1 MFGGGF
7 GSPVNITELN
17 SEYNES
23 CMWMRGDGLEIIF
36 SSTRAGLN
44 NDPIAFVIFGQ
55 LGRPTVWSMWA
66 APVRL
71 GINSGVLDVNP
82 SVSADGTTLTFTS
95 ERDGGLGGSDV
106 YMSTRRKW

>member
-1 MFGGGF
+1 
-7 GSPVNITELN
+7 
-17 SEYNES
+17 
-23 CMWMRGDGLEIIF
+23 MWMRGDGLEIIF

-44 NDPIAFVIFGQ
+44 NDPIAFDLWALV
-55 LGRPTVWSMWA
+55 RPTVWSMWA

-106 YMSTRRKW
+106 YMSTRRK